1 MTKVIDV
8 KDLVNSIE
16 DGSTIATVGMTLI
29 SAAETILTE
38 IENQF
43 LEKNSPRDLTLVHA
57 AGQGDRVRGIIH
69 LAHEGLL
76 KRIIGS
82 HWGLQPAMMELI
94 TNEKI
99 EAYCIPQGQICQ
111 LYRSMSR
118 GISGHLSKTGLGTF
132 VDPRLEGGKMNERT
146 KKLDDISKIVNVN
159 GEEYIWYNEI
169 PLDYV
174 ILRGTECDENGNVT
188 IEDEAMKLEML
199 PAALAAKRFGGK
211 VIVQVKRVVQ
221 NGTLNPKD
229 VVVPGVFIDNI
240 VVCDDVFK
248 NHRQTSSWYHDP
260 SYSGQAR
267 VPVAHD
273 EVLPLD
279 VRKMIGRRAVYEI
292 SKGDIINLGTGIPND
307 VISHIVNEEGFTD
320 DVMITVE
327 SGMYGG
333 IGAGGIDF
341 GIAKNTQAMITHTD
355 QMDFYNGTGVD
366 VTFIGFGECDKAG
379 NVNSTKMGNISP
391 GAGGLIDIAQGAKK
405 VVFCGTFTAKGL
417 KVNFDDRKLNIVN
430 EGEVLKFVDNVKQ
443 VSLSSKEAL
452 KKDQKIVIVTER
464 AVFELRENGMELVEI
479 APGIDVEKDILAL
492 MKYKPLVSD
501 NLKVMDA
508 DIFNA
513 DSKANIKQ
521 YIK

>member
-1 MTKVIDV
+1 MPEIIDV
-8 KDLVNSIE
+8 KELVNSIE

-38 IENQF
+38 MENQF
-43 LEKNSPRDLTLVHA
+43 LENNHPRDLTLVHA

-82 HWGLQPAMMELI
+82 HWGLQPPMMELI
-94 TNEKI
+94 TGNKI

-118 GISGHLSKTGLGTF
+118 GIPGHLSKTGLGTF
-132 VDPRLEGGKMNERT
+132 IDPRLEGGKMNDRT
-146 KKLDDISKIVNVN
+146 KELDDISKIVELN

-174 ILRGTECDENGNVT
+174 VIRGTECDENGNIT
-188 IEDEAMKLEML
+188 IEDEPMKLEML
-199 PAALAAKRFGGK
+199 PAALAAKKFGGK
-211 VIVQVKRVVQ
+211 VIVQVKRVVK

-229 VVVPGVFIDNI
+229 VVVPGVFVDYI
-240 VVCDDVFK
+240 VICDDVFK

-260 SYSGQAR
+260 SYSGQSN
-267 VPVAHD
+267 VPIESGSGVD
-273 EVLPLD
+273 FD
-279 VRKMIGRRAVYEI
+279 VRKVIGRRAVLEI
-292 SKGDIINLGTGIPND
+292 KKGDIINLGTGIPND
-307 VISHIVNEEGFTD
+307 VISHIVNEEGLSD
-320 DVMITVE
+320 DIMITVE

-366 VTFIGFGECDKAG
+366 IAFIGFGQCDEVG
-379 NVNSTKMGNISP
+379 NVNSTKMGSISP

-405 VVFCGTFTAKGL
+405 VVFCGTFRAKGIE
-417 KVNFDDRKLNIVN
+417 VNYDGEQLNIVR
-430 EGEVLKFVDNVKQ
+430 EGDVAKFVKEVKQ
-443 VSLSSKEAL
+443 VSLSAEQARIKNQE
-452 KKDQKIVIVTER
+452 IMIVTER
-464 AVFELRENGMELVEI
+464 AVFELTENGMMLIEI
-479 APGIDVEKDILAL
+479 SPGIDLEKDVLDK
-492 MKYKPLVSD
+492 MEYKPLISEE
-501 NLKVMDA
+501 LKTT
-508 DIFNA
+508 
-513 DSKANIKQ
+513 DSSLFKNQFGVGIKDH
-521 YIK
+521 IK